1 MYLTR
6 PLQMILGS
14 DSPTSTS
21 STYRESASSCLQ
33 ALRMRPTLMSSISA
47 ASLIEEEE
55 DEEAEAATA
64 AAAEAEAEAE
74 AAASSSLAVQ
84 NVIPL
89 GLGLGLALVPVDEH
103 EKKNAPSLREA
114 M

>member
-33 ALRMRPTLMSSISA
+33 AFRMRPTLMSSISA
-47 ASLIEEEE
+47 ASLIEDEE
-55 DEEAEAATA
+55 DEEAGAAATEA
-64 AAAEAEAEAE
+64 AAAAE

-89 GLGLGLALVPVDEH
+89 GLGLGLELVLVDER
-103 EKKNAPSLREA
+103 EKKNVPSLREA